1 MYADPDV
8 VRYLGNGQV
17 MDAHASWRSCA
28 TIVGHWV
35 LRGYGQWIAE
45 EKSTGTALG
54 RIGLYHPEGWP
65 GLEVGW
71 ALARENWGRGY
82 ATEGGAAALRY
93 AFDVVGT
100 ARAISLIQPD
110 NAASI
115 RVAEK
120 LGGSVEQTV
129 TVVGKQALV
138 YAYSAPPPPA
148 R

>member
-1 MYADPDV
+1 MGSDPLV
-8 VRYLGNGQV
+8 MRYLGNGQV
-17 MDAHASWRSCA
+17 LDEHASWRSCA
-28 TIVGHWV
+28 ALLGHWV
-35 LRGYGQWIAE
+35 LRGYGQWVAE
-45 EKSTGTALG
+45 EKATGTAIG
-54 RIGLYHPEGWP
+54 RIGIYDPDGWP

-71 ALARENWGRGY
+71 SLAREHWGKGY

-93 AFDVVGT
+93 AFDIVGVAHVV
-100 ARAISLIQPD
+100 SLIQPD

-138 YAYSAPPPPA
+138 YAYSQPPRA
-148 R
+148 

>member
-1 MYADPDV
+1 MGSDPLV
-8 VRYLGNGQV
+8 MRYLGNGQV
-17 MDAHASWRSCA
+17 LDEHASWRSCA
-28 TIVGHWV
+28 ALLGHWV
-35 LRGYGQWIAE
+35 LRGYGQWVAE
-45 EKSTGTALG
+45 EKATGTAIG
-54 RIGLYHPEGWP
+54 RIGIYDPDGWP

-71 ALARENWGRGY
+71 SLAREHWGKGY

-93 AFDVVGT
+93 AFDVVDA
-100 ARAISLIQPD
+100 ARVVSLIQPD

-138 YAYSAPPPPA
+138 YAYSQPPRA
-148 R
+148 